1 MIFIDTTAFFAVLDE
16 DDQQHASAMNFWVNM
31 LEQKSKLITN
41 NYVLLETI
49 ALLQRRIGI
58 TAVMDIRK
66 ITPLLQVDW
75 LTADQHHGVVDY
87 LIVTNRRRLSL
98 VDCSSFETMR
108 RLGIRRVFTFDKHF
122 AEQGFEVIPPPE

>member
-16 DDQQHASAMNFWVNM
+16 DDQQHASALNLWISL
-31 LEQKSKLITN
+31 LEQKSKLSTN

-66 ITPLLQVDW
+66 ITPLLHVDW
-75 LTADQHHGVVDY
+75 LTADQHSVAVNY
-87 LIVTNRRRLSL
+87 LIATNRRQLSL
-98 VDCSSFETMR
+98 VDCASFETMR
-108 RLGIRRVFTFDKHF
+108 RLGIHQVFTFDKHF
-122 AEQGFEVIPPPE
+122 TEQGFEVVP